1 MHRVAVVGLGRFGM
15 AVVDQLAASGVQVI
29 AVDSDRELV
38 DEVKH
43 KVDVA
48 VTLDSTD
55 ERALRSQEIHKV
67 DVLIVAIGENFEAAL
82 LTTVIAKK
90 QLRIP
95 RVICRAVTSIH
106 AEILSQIG
114 ADEVI
119 QPESE
124 TGKQL
129 ARKLINPF
137 LEDFID
143 LGEGFT
149 LIELHAPT
157 GFRGKTL
164 RDLNLRVRYG
174 VNLVAIRRTLR
185 TTNREGEMQSRES
198 LAVPQPDEVIQPE
211 DMLLLIGATE
221 NLARLPKE

>member
-1 MHRVAVVGLGRFGM
+1 MRRIAVVGLGRFGM
-15 AVVDQLAASGVQVI
+15 AVVEQLAASGAQVI

-43 KVDVA
+43 RVDVA
-48 VTLDSTD
+48 VVLDSTD

-82 LTTVIAKK
+82 LTAAIAKK
-90 QLRIP
+90 QLKIP
-95 RVICRAVTSIH
+95 RVICRAATSIH
-106 AEILSQIG
+106 AEIFSQIG

-124 TGKQL
+124 TGRQL
-129 ARKLINPF
+129 ARKLANPF
-137 LEDFID
+137 LEDFVD

-149 LIELHAPT
+149 LIEMHAPSS
-157 GFRGKTL
+157 FRGKTL

-174 VNLVAIRRTLR
+174 VNLVAIRRTVR
-185 TTNREGEMQSRES
+185 SVNRSGIEQTRES
-198 LAVPQPDEVIQPE
+198 LSVPQPDEIIQTE
-211 DMLLLIGATE
+211 DTLLLIGSTE
-221 NLARLPKE
+221 DLSRLPKE

>member
-1 MHRVAVVGLGRFGM
+1 MRRVAVIGLGRFGM
-15 AVVDQLAASGVQVI
+15 AVVDQLASSGVQVI

-38 DEVKH
+38 DESSH
-43 KVDVA
+43 KVDGAVA
-48 VTLDSTD
+48 RDATD

-82 LTTVIAKK
+82 LTAAIAKK
-90 QLRIP
+90 QLKIP
-95 RVICRAVTSIH
+95 RVICRAATTIH
-106 AEILSQIG
+106 AEIFIQIG

-124 TGKQL
+124 TGRQL
-129 ARKLINPF
+129 ARKLANPF

-149 LIELHAPT
+149 LIELHAPSA
-157 GFRGKTL
+157 FRGKTL

-174 VNLVAIRRTLR
+174 VNLVAIRRTVR
-185 TTNREGEMQSRES
+185 STEKNGVEQTRES
-198 LAVPQPDEVIQPE
+198 LSVPQADEIIQTE

-221 NLARLPKE
+221 NLSRLPKE

>member
-1 MHRVAVVGLGRFGM
+1 MRRVAVVGLGRFGK
-15 AVVDQLAASGVQVI
+15 AVVEQLADSGVQVI

-38 DEVKH
+38 DDVKH
-43 KVDVA
+43 RVDVA
-48 VTLDSTD
+48 VALDSTD

-82 LTTVIAKK
+82 LTAVIAKK
-90 QLRIP
+90 QLHIP
-95 RVICRAVTSIH
+95 RVICRAATSIH
-106 AEILSQIG
+106 AEIFSQIG

-129 ARKLINPF
+129 ARKLANPF

-149 LIELHAPT
+149 LIELHAPVS
-157 GFRGKTL
+157 FRGKTL
-164 RDLNLRVRYG
+164 RDLNLRVRFG
-174 VNLVAIRRTLR
+174 VNLVAIRRTVR
-185 TTNREGEMQSRES
+185 SFSRDGSEQTRDS
-198 LAVPQPDEVIQPE
+198 LSVPQADEIIQTE

>member
-1 MHRVAVVGLGRFGM
+1 MRRVAVIGLGRFGM
-15 AVVDQLAASGVQVI
+15 AVVEQLAASGAQVI

-43 KVDVA
+43 RVDVA
-48 VTLDSTD
+48 VVLDSTD

-82 LTTVIAKK
+82 LTAAIAKK
-90 QLRIP
+90 QLKIP
-95 RVICRAVTSIH
+95 RVICRAATSIH
-106 AEILSQIG
+106 AEIFTQIG

-124 TGKQL
+124 TGRQL
-129 ARKLINPF
+129 ARKLANPF
-137 LEDFID
+137 LEDFVD

-149 LIELHAPT
+149 LIEMHAPSS
-157 GFRGKTL
+157 FRGKTL

-174 VNLVAIRRTLR
+174 VNLVAIRRTVR
-185 TTNREGEMQSRES
+185 SVNRSGMEQTRDS
-198 LAVPQPDEVIQPE
+198 LSVPQPDEIIQTE
-211 DMLLLIGATE
+211 DTLLLIGATE
-221 NLARLPKE
+221 DLSRLPKE

>member
-1 MHRVAVVGLGRFGM
+1 M
-15 AVVDQLAASGVQVI
+15 AVVEQLAASGAQVI

-43 KVDVA
+43 RVDVA

-67 DVLIVAIGENFEAAL
+67 DILIVAIGENFEAAL
-82 LTTVIAKK
+82 LTAAIAKK
-90 QLRIP
+90 QLKIP
-95 RVICRAVTSIH
+95 RVICRAATSIH
-106 AEILSQIG
+106 AEIFSQIG

-124 TGKQL
+124 TGRQL
-129 ARKLINPF
+129 ARKLANPF
-137 LEDFID
+137 LEDFVD

-149 LIELHAPT
+149 LIEMHAPS

-174 VNLVAIRRTLR
+174 VNLVAIRRTIR
-185 TTNREGEMQSRES
+185 SVGKNGAEQTRES
-198 LAVPQPDEVIQPE
+198 LSVPQPDEVIQTE
-211 DMLLLIGATE
+211 DTLLLIGSTE
-221 NLARLPKE
+221 DLSRLPKE